1 MEISGFIFDDI
12 KLILDPRGKGMNVK
26 ILIGR
31 LIFFEKKHIFGGVK
45 HWNPF
50 CSEKQEDCVL
60 RDYYVGQFFSSLCYN
75 FGGF

>member
-1 MEISGFIFDDI
+1 MEISGFIFDNI

-31 LIFFEKKHIFGGVK
+31 LIFFGKKHIFGGVK

-50 CSEKQEDCVL
+50 CSEKQERERERERERIV
-60 RDYYVGQFFSSLCYN
+60 F
-75 FGGF
+75 